1 MIMVNGST
9 NYGSLTS
16 LVSPEDVGLGTSQ
29 RRRKKF
35 SVSSM
40 MSSFSNTS
48 DQPYLSLMSN
58 LGERKLSSLS
68 ACGSV
73 ITKQS
78 SEESVVSKTSSDNKY
93 PVSNKKEVGQASS
106 EDYDDDNFG
115 TAEQNQKIPRRKKS
129 SLRKMSSREST
140 KRKVEIFPGYVEHV
154 QERAKMRPDI
164 LSEKGRV
171 EQVGNK

>member
-1 MIMVNGST
+1 MFGFELHEDYEKTQHGNNERDDEVGNKKTHQSECMIMVNGST

-93 PVSNKKEVGQASS
+93 PVSNKKEVGAS
-106 EDYDDDNFG
+106 
-115 TAEQNQKIPRRKKS
+115 
-129 SLRKMSSREST
+129 
-140 KRKVEIFPGYVEHV
+140 
-154 QERAKMRPDI
+154 
-164 LSEKGRV
+164 
-171 EQVGNK
+171 